1 MQILN
6 IDLETYSPIDLKK
19 AGAYKYSEQ
28 VEILLF
34 GYSFNGEE
42 PQVIDLWAVRHLP
55 RKEQIPA
62 KLYRALTHPGVQ
74 KRAHNAPFEILMIEA
89 YFGIKLIPD
98 QWYCSQWKVAMAG
111 LPLSLDGATRALNV
125 AVKKETMGM
134 VLIRYFCIPCKPT
147 KANEMRTRN
156 LPTHTPDKWQ
166 QFIHY
171 CKVDVAAEMAEAKA
185 IEWLPI
191 MPLEKKLWDLDLKI
205 NSHGVKVNMTMVE
218 NAIRMDREY
227 KDILTAEAIRISGI
241 VKPNSIAQVKK
252 WLEIEEDIEIDNLK
266 KASIPLILLK
276 CKGDVSKRILAIRQ
290 ELSKTSVSKYA
301 AMLKSAC
308 VDHRIRGLHQIYGAN
323 RTGRWAGRLVQTQN
337 LPRGKYHGE
346 LLEVAR
352 NLAIGGD
359 KDMLEMIYGPVP
371 DTLSQL
377 IRTTFVAEEGKRF
390 IVSDFSAIEAR
401 VIAWLAGEKWLLDV
415 FKHNGDVYKATA
427 AQMFKKAI
435 EDITK
440 DDRQRGKVSVLALGY
455 QGGANAL
462 IAMGALDMGLEVD
475 ELDPIVEA
483 WRLANPC
490 IVRLWRAVQQAAV
503 YAIANG
509 RKTSVAEQT
518 YRGERLVNVDRGLT
532 FDYKN
537 GYLLMQL
544 PSGRRLCYYGARLKP
559 GKFGGSAVEYYGVNQ
574 KVNKWMRLDTYGGKL
589 VENAVQAIA
598 RDCLAN
604 ALLNL
609 DSWGIQTVLHIHDEV
624 VCEMPIGESGIDEV
638 NDLMIKPVKWMD
650 GLPLNAE
657 GFENTYYRKD

>member
-42 PQVIDLWAVRHLP
+42 PKVIDLWAVRHLP
-55 RKEQIPA
+55 RKQQLPPR
-62 KLYRALTHPGVQ
+62 LYRALTNPEVQ
-74 KRAHNAPFEILMIEA
+74 KRAHNAPFEILMIQA
-89 YFGIKLIPD
+89 YFDIELMPD
-98 QWYCSQWKVAMAG
+98 QWYCTMWKVAMAG
-111 LPLSLDGATRALNV
+111 LPLSLDAATRALNV
-125 AVKKETMGM
+125 EVKKDTMGM
-134 VLIRYFCIPCKPT
+134 VLIRFFCIPCKPT
-147 KANEMRTRN
+147 KANEFRTRN
-156 LPTHTPDKWQ
+156 LPTHAPDKWQ
-166 QFIHY
+166 QFINY
-171 CKVDVAAEMAEAKA
+171 CKIDVVAEMAEGKA

-205 NSHGVKVNMTMVE
+205 NSLGVKVNMDMVE

-241 VKPNSIAQVKK
+241 EKPNSIAQVKK

-266 KASIPLILLK
+266 KANLPLVLKK
-276 CKGDVSKRILAIRQ
+276 CKGDVSKRIIAIRQ

-301 AMLKSAC
+301 AMLKCAC
-308 VDHRIRGLHQIYGAN
+308 KDHRIRGLHQIYGAN

-337 LPRGKYHGE
+337 LPRGKYHGD

-352 NLAIGGD
+352 NLAIAGD
-359 KDMLEMIYGPVP
+359 GDMLQMVFGAVP

-401 VIAWLAGEKWLLDV
+401 VIAWLAGEQWLLDV
-415 FKHNGDVYKATA
+415 FKNNGDVYKATA
-427 AQMFKKAI
+427 AQMFKKRI

-455 QGGANAL
+455 QGGINAL
-462 IAMGALDMGLEVD
+462 VAMGALDMGLQVE
-475 ELDPIVEA
+475 ELDPIVVA
-483 WRLANPC
+483 WRLANPK
-490 IVRLWRAVQQAAV
+490 IVDLWRAVQHAAIS
-503 YAIANG
+503 AIQTG
-509 RKTSVAEQT
+509 SRVSVAEQK
-518 YRGERLVNVDRGLT
+518 YKGVRLLNVDRGLT

-544 PSGRRLCYYGARLKP
+544 PSGRRLCYYGARLKD
-559 GKFGGSAVEYYGVNQ
+559 GKFGGKAVEYYGVNQ
-574 KVNKWMRLDTYGGKL
+574 KVNKWMKLDTYGGKL

-598 RDCLAN
+598 RDCLAV

-609 DSWGIQTVLHIHDEV
+609 DAAGLDTVLHIHDEV
-624 VCEMPIGESGIDEV
+624 VCEMPIGVSSIEEV
-638 NDLMIKPVKWMD
+638 NRLMIKPAKWMV

-657 GFENTYYRKD
+657 GFEHVHYRKE